1 MDTDAELYCSQDLAK
16 VFVKQEHEK
25 KEKYLS
31 QCLAQHKEF
40 TPLVLSVDRLHG
52 PEASVASQQPS
63 ISPCKMME
71 ATLWSCVWLC
81 VTQSVTGSYP
91 VTHSQVTCLHTDD
104 GAGYSL
110 LVHPPCHKH
119 YVTPPGPPPHLLTHS
134 CPLQSYTSALGL
146 HQCTISI
153 A

>member
-1 MDTDAELYCSQDLAK
+1 M
-16 VFVKQEHEK
+16 
-25 KEKYLS
+25 
-31 QCLAQHKEF
+31 
-40 TPLVLSVDRLHG
+40 LSVDRLHG

-91 VTHSQVTCLHTDD
+91 VPHSQVTCLHTDD

-119 YVTPPGPPPHLLTHS
+119 YVTPPGPPPHLLMSTPVIHFCLRAPPVHHLHCMISLLARYNYKLQQTFRHTHTDLL
-134 CPLQSYTSALGL
+134 CIHTHTHTHRPLCIVGVVGK
-146 HQCTISI
+146 
-153 A
+153 